1 MRLGS
6 QGGTVFFWIAVSL
19 TASLVKAQQCVEGQ
33 YWCQDRCGTDADT
46 CCDTPN
52 GQHNLCGPGSYQYP
66 ESPKSTSG
74 TDAHLGTICCG
85 FGCCPNSS
93 FTCNAD
99 FSCTGPDGVTIP
111 PAGGPGPTTTAG
123 GGGGGGGGGNP
134 APGPTG
140 TVVIIGTQTATLPA
154 VTVTTTVTTLDHTF
168 TLTPPTNTDP
178 AQPPPTIVIIGTETA
193 TLPPIT
199 QPTTIVTIG
208 TTLTLSPPTPPE
220 TTSTGGPGQGPAT
233 PIVVIDGTKTL
244 TFPPLSTPTTV
255 TTDGETFTLVPNGPP
270 TITVG
275 KPPPPVTTS
284 TDSPGQDPGKP
295 VVVIDGTK
303 TLTFPPVST
312 PTTVTTDG
320 ETFTLVPNG
329 PPTITVG
336 KPPPVT
342 TSTDSPGQD
351 PGKPVVVI
359 DGTKTLTFPPVS
371 TPTTVTTDGET
382 FTLVPN
388 GPPTITVGEPAP
400 PTTTSAVVVVIGT
413 ESLTFPPVT
422 QPTTVTTEGQT
433 FTFVPEGPPTIT
445 VSPPPPQTT
454 DDEDPSSTLTQW
466 PPEAIITP
474 VEQKVEKPEPEDDD
488 DDGDDDSAVVPCD
501 LWFFTICIKFPSIN
515 IQGWKF
521 KLPPGIY
528 PPGPPP
534 IGQIKLPTG
543 IRIKGELPPWPK
555 FSVGPNH
562 VPTFPK
568 EPEPTNCQTKTA
580 ELCFET
586 TSFIVSTVDGT
597 TQTVGSTVPPPQC
610 GEVRGC
616 AVVDATQTAT
626 ATKTDGCETAT
637 VTDVVI
643 TCSGDG
649 ATACSTKTEIPKTG
663 CSVTPTTTTVS
674 CTPAP
679 TDGNA
684 RRQEG
689 DNFCPVAV
697 EYLVWPRDGTKT
709 DETNAIYAEMQKLL
723 QDESKIKVFDTK
735 SLGVDFWRVRLEPG
749 QVEKVEKIPNVAAVY
764 QPCTDCGDPSTDW
777 RYQVKY
783 LDDDI
788 GGFEGRS
795 QMIYLS
801 ANEESEEDFDDRY
814 FFDVSAGEDIP
825 VYIVD
830 TGAQLDHREFEYI
843 AGKAEYMFVADD
855 YDGKKHKDDGG
866 TPIGGKCI
874 QGQNCNPHGT
884 SMLGFVAGKRVGIA
898 KKVKPYIVRV
908 PRRKQSGSGGTPDDY
923 LRGVA
928 LVNDAFTGDSGTVRA
943 ILNLSWRYNL
953 QLFKQGAPE
962 ATNQDFEVWKERL
975 HVHITSL
982 IRKGVFVV
990 TGSGNGYPGYPG
1002 LFGSSKDD
1010 KNIPELLVVGAA
1022 NPVTGKRGTTSF
1034 FEPSIGIPHIYGPGE
1049 DVIAPDGNKATWR
1062 RPIFPDRGT
1071 YKVSTGTSDATSYTS
1086 GLAAYFLKL
1095 HQLGRLPK
1103 DAKGNDPDMSPAGL
1117 KQYILN
1123 NGWSRVNQPGAGDIV
1138 GIWNGAAIPEL
1149 KKDGYCPYNLKTG
1162 KKLMVRQERQEGEN
1176 NDDIPAT
1183 ATCVRGGSPTGFVC
1197 TPETVSQCAPGVV
1210 CSAPLRSGC
1219 KDGKCVC
1226 LLPPAPTTHPT
1237 VTRPKPT
1244 TTNPT
1249 TFSTVTSAK
1258 PTTAPECDDKCKLDR
1273 GNPCNCGESGC
1284 DEQSPVCCGNNSCP
1298 TCECDESGCSDS
1310 SPACCANGTCEWS
1323 KTSSV
1328 GVLIEPS
1335 TSSVGILIEPSTS
1348 SAGIL
1353 IEGTLGPDMH
1363 FIKAR
1368 NTDPAKT
1375 PIW

>member
-6 QGGTVFFWIAVSL
+6 QGGAVFFWIAVSL

-33 YWCQDRCGTDADT
+33 YWCQDRCGTAADT
-46 CCDTPN
+46 CCDTPD
-52 GQHNLCGPGSYQYP
+52 GQHNLCGP
-66 ESPKSTSG
+66 
-74 TDAHLGTICCG
+74 GTICCG
-85 FGCCPNSS
+85 FGCCPDSS
-93 FTCNAD
+93 YTCNAD
-99 FSCTGPDGVTIP
+99 FSCTGPGGVTLP
-111 PAGGPGPTTTAG
+111 PPGSPDPTTT
-123 GGGGGGGGGNP
+123 GGGGGGGGNP
-134 APGPTG
+134 TPNPTG
-140 TVVIIGTQTATLPA
+140 TVVIIGTQTVTLPA
-154 VTVTTTVTTLDHTF
+154 VTATTTVTTLDHTF

-178 AQPPPTIVIIGTETA
+178 AQPPPTVVIIGTETA

-208 TTLTLSPPTPPE
+208 TTLTLSPPTTPPP
-220 TTSTGGPGQGPAT
+220 TGPAT
-233 PIVVIDGTKTL
+233 PIVVIDGTKTV
-244 TFPPLSTPTTV
+244 TFPPVSTPTTV
-255 TTDGETFTLVPNGPP
+255 TTDGQTFTLVPNGPP
-270 TITVG
+270 TVTVG
-275 KPPPPVTTS
+275 KPGQGPVT
-284 TDSPGQDPGKP
+284 PI
-295 VVVIDGTK
+295 VVIDGTK

-336 KPPPVT
+336 KPGQGPVT
-342 TSTDSPGQD
+342 PI
-351 PGKPVVVI
+351 VVI

-400 PTTTSAVVVVIGT
+400 PTTATPVVVVIGT
-413 ESLTFPPVT
+413 ETLTFPPVT
-422 QPTTVTTEGQT
+422 QPTTVTTKDQT
-433 FTFVPEGPPTIT
+433 FTLVPQGPPTIT
-445 VSPPPPQTT
+445 VGPLPPPQTT
-454 DDEDPSSTLTQW
+454 GTATQTGGTLTQW

-474 VEQKVEKPEPEDDD
+474 VEQKVEEPEPEDDD
-488 DDGDDDSAVVPCD
+488 DDGDDDSALVPCD
-501 LWFFTICIKFPSIN
+501 MWFFFICIKFPTIN
-515 IQGWKF
+515 IQGGPPPIGKI
-521 KLPPGIY
+521 KLPPGI
-528 PPGPPP
+528 
-534 IGQIKLPTG
+534 K
-543 IRIKGELPPWPK
+543 IKGELPPWPK
-555 FSVGPNH
+555 FTVGPNH
-562 VPTFPK
+562 VPTFPN

-580 ELCFET
+580 SLCYET

-626 ATKTDGCETAT
+626 VTKTDDCETAT
-637 VTDVVI
+637 VTDIVI

-689 DNFCPVAV
+689 DNFCPLAV

-709 DETNAIYAEMQKLL
+709 DETSVIYAEMQKLL

-735 SLGVDFWRVRLEPG
+735 SLGVDFWRVRLEPE
-749 QVEKVEKIPNVAAVY
+749 QAEKVEKIPNVAAVY
-764 QPCTDCGDPSTDW
+764 QPCTDCGDPSTATNW

-783 LDDDI
+783 LDDRID
-788 GGFEGRS
+788 GFEGRS

-801 ANEESEEDFDDRY
+801 ENQESEEEFNDDY

-843 AGKAEYMFVADD
+843 AGKAEFMFVADD
-855 YDGKKHKDDGG
+855 YDGKNYKDDSG

-874 QGQNCNPHGT
+874 QGENCNPHGT
-884 SMLGFVAGKRVGIA
+884 SMLGFVAGKRIGIA

-908 PRRKQSGSGGTPDDY
+908 PRRKQNGSGGTPDDY

-928 LVNDAFTGDSGTVRA
+928 MVNDAFTGDSGTVRA

-953 QLFKQGAPE
+953 ALFKQGAPE
-962 ATNQDFEVWKERL
+962 ATDQDFEVWKERL

-1002 LFGSSKDD
+1002 LFGSSKDERQ
-1010 KNIPELLVVGAA
+1010 IPELLVVGAA
-1022 NPVTGKRGTTSF
+1022 NPVTGKRGSTSF

-1049 DVIAPDGNKATWR
+1049 SVIAPDGNKATWR

-1123 NGWSRVNQPGAGDIV
+1123 NGWSRANEQFVGDIV

-1162 KKLMVRQERQEGEN
+1162 RKLRIRQEGEGED

-1183 ATCVRGGSPTGFVC
+1183 ATGDLQR
-1197 TPETVSQCAPGVV
+1197 
-1210 CSAPLRSGC
+1210 
-1219 KDGKCVC
+1219 
-1226 LLPPAPTTHPT
+1226 PAPSR
-1237 VTRPKPT
+1237 V
-1244 TTNPT
+1244 
-1249 TFSTVTSAK
+1249 
-1258 PTTAPECDDKCKLDR
+1258 
-1273 GNPCNCGESGC
+1273 
-1284 DEQSPVCCGNNSCP
+1284 
-1298 TCECDESGCSDS
+1298 
-1310 SPACCANGTCEWS
+1310 
-1323 KTSSV
+1323 
-1328 GVLIEPS
+1328 
-1335 TSSVGILIEPSTS
+1335 
-1348 SAGIL
+1348 
-1353 IEGTLGPDMH
+1353 
-1363 FIKAR
+1363 
-1368 NTDPAKT
+1368 
-1375 PIW
+1375 